1 MTIAI
6 TTPRGHVGSHV
17 LQRLVQAGAFPR
29 VLMRDPGALD
39 PAWREHVDAVACDQ
53 DDADAVL
60 AATRGVEALLWV
72 SPPSPS
78 PTLHEADPVAAHA
91 RLGGHVA
98 RAVAENGIARTVF
111 LSSVGAEKRHGVGEI
126 DGLARTEE
134 ALDATGAS
142 VLHLRAG
149 YFFSNLLMDLDALR
163 EGVLRTANPLDAPMP
178 WVDPRDIAEVAAG
191 RLLHPWEGRGA
202 TAVHGPEDLTFAQV
216 ADVLTTALGRPVR
229 AERIS
234 RRRPAR
240 EPGRVR
246 ARRGTGRGDRGHV
259 DGPARR
265 LRARAAALG
274 AHHHPEHARGL
285 GARAPASAALSEQF
299 GHRSSTEADHPP
311 LDRPRLIDP
320 VDDDRT
326 IAGVTAFTGDKPPG
340 THRRPGPTGRA
351 AR

>member
-72 SPPSPS
+72 SP
-78 PTLHEADPVAAHA
+78 TLHEADPVAAHA

-134 ALDATGAS
+134 ALDATGAP

-191 RLLHPWEGRGA
+191 RLLHPWESRGA

-216 ADVLTTALGRPVR
+216 ADVLSTALGRPVR

-234 RRRPAR
+234 
-240 EPGRVR
+240 
-246 ARRGTGRGDRGHV
+246 D
-259 DGPARR
+259 DD
-265 LRARAAALG
+265 LRASLG
-274 AHHHPEHARGL
+274 AVGL
-285 GARAPASAALSEQF
+285 GEAQIEAIVRMSTGLRDGFVPEQP
-299 GHRSSTEADHPP
+299 RSVLTTTPSTLAGWAHAHLRP
-311 LDRPRLIDP
+311 LL
-320 VDDDRT
+320 
-326 IAGVTAFTGDKPPG
+326 
-340 THRRPGPTGRA
+340 
-351 AR
+351 

>member
-39 PAWREHVDAVACDQ
+39 PTWREHVDAVACDQ
-53 DDADAVL
+53 DDADAVV

-134 ALDATGAS
+134 ALDATGAP

-229 AERIS
+229 AERI
-234 RRRPAR
+234 A
-240 EPGRVR
+240 
-246 ARRGTGRGDRGHV
+246 D
-259 DGPARR
+259 DD
-265 LRARAAALG
+265 LRASLG
-274 AHHHPEHARGL
+274 AVGL
-285 GARAPASAALSEQF
+285 GEAQIEAIVGMSTGLRDGFVPEQP
-299 GHRSSTEADHPP
+299 RSLLTTTPSTLAGWAHAHLRP
-311 LDRPRLIDP
+311 LL
-320 VDDDRT
+320 
-326 IAGVTAFTGDKPPG
+326 
-340 THRRPGPTGRA
+340 
-351 AR
+351 

>member
-39 PAWREHVDAVACDQ
+39 PAWREHVEAVACDQ

-72 SPPSPS
+72 SP
-78 PTLHEADPVAAHA
+78 TLHEADPVAAHA

-98 RAVAENGIARTVF
+98 RAVAANGIARTVF
-111 LSSVGAEKRHGVGEI
+111 LSSVGAEKRHGAGEI

-163 EGVLRTANPLDAPMP
+163 DGVLRTANPLDAPMP

-191 RLLHPWEGRGA
+191 RLLHPWQGRRA

-216 ADVLTTALGRPVR
+216 ADVLTSALGRPVR
-229 AERIS
+229 AERMS
-234 RRRPAR
+234 
-240 EPGRVR
+240 
-246 ARRGTGRGDRGHV
+246 D
-259 DGPARR
+259 DD
-265 LRARAAALG
+265 LRASLG
-274 AHHHPEHARGL
+274 AVGL
-285 GARAPASAALSEQF
+285 GEAQIEAIVGMSTGLRDGFVPEQP
-299 GHRSSTEADHPP
+299 RSVLTTTPSTLPGWAHAHLRP
-311 LDRPRLIDP
+311 LL
-320 VDDDRT
+320 
-326 IAGVTAFTGDKPPG
+326 
-340 THRRPGPTGRA
+340 
-351 AR
+351 

>member
-1 MTIAI
+1 
-6 TTPRGHVGSHV
+6 VGSHV

-29 VLMRDPGALD
+29 VLMRDPGTLD

-60 AATRGVEALLWV
+60 AATRGVEALFWV
-72 SPPSPS
+72 S

-98 RAVAENGIARTVF
+98 RAVAENGIPRTVF

-134 ALDATGAS
+134 ALDATGAP

-229 AERIS
+229 AERI
-234 RRRPAR
+234 A
-240 EPGRVR
+240 
-246 ARRGTGRGDRGHV
+246 D
-259 DGPARR
+259 DD
-265 LRARAAALG
+265 LRASLG
-274 AHHHPEHARGL
+274 AFGL
-285 GARAPASAALSEQF
+285 GEAQVEAIVGMSTGLRDGFVPEQP
-299 GHRSSTEADHPP
+299 RSVLTTTPSTLAGWAHAHLRP
-311 LDRPRLIDP
+311 LL
-320 VDDDRT
+320 
-326 IAGVTAFTGDKPPG
+326 
-340 THRRPGPTGRA
+340 
-351 AR
+351 

>member
-17 LQRLVQAGAFPR
+17 LQRLVQARAFPR

-53 DDADAVL
+53 DDVDAVV
-60 AATRGVEALLWV
+60 AATRGVEALIWV
-72 SPPSPS
+72 SP
-78 PTLHEADPVAAHA
+78 TLPEADPVAAHA

-111 LSSVGAEKRHGVGEI
+111 LSSVGAEKRHGAGEI

-134 ALDATGAS
+134 ALDATGAP
-142 VLHLRAG
+142 VRHLRAG

-163 EGVLRTANPLDAPMP
+163 DGVLRTANPLDAPMP

-191 RLLHPWEGRGA
+191 LLLHPWEGQGA

-229 AERIS
+229 AERI
-234 RRRPAR
+234 A
-240 EPGRVR
+240 
-246 ARRGTGRGDRGHV
+246 D
-259 DGPARR
+259 DD
-265 LRARAAALG
+265 LRASLG
-274 AHHHPEHARGL
+274 AVGL
-285 GARAPASAALSEQF
+285 GEAQIEAIVGMSTGLRDGFVPEQP
-299 GHRSSTEADHPP
+299 RSVLTTTPSTLAGWAHAHLRP
-311 LDRPRLIDP
+311 LL
-320 VDDDRT
+320 
-326 IAGVTAFTGDKPPG
+326 
-340 THRRPGPTGRA
+340 
-351 AR
+351 

>member
-1 MTIAI
+1 M
-6 TTPRGHVGSHV
+6 
-17 LQRLVQAGAFPR
+17 
-29 VLMRDPGALD
+29 
-39 PAWREHVDAVACDQ
+39 
-53 DDADAVL
+53 
-60 AATRGVEALLWV
+60 
-72 SPPSPS
+72 
-78 PTLHEADPVAAHA
+78 AAHA

-163 EGVLRTANPLDAPMP
+163 EGVLRTTNPLDAPMP

-229 AERIS
+229 AERI
-234 RRRPAR
+234 A
-240 EPGRVR
+240 
-246 ARRGTGRGDRGHV
+246 D
-259 DGPARR
+259 DD
-265 LRARAAALG
+265 LRASLG
-274 AHHHPEHARGL
+274 AVGL
-285 GARAPASAALSEQF
+285 GEAQVEAIVGMSTGLRDGFVPEQP
-299 GHRSSTEADHPP
+299 RSVLTTTPSTLAGWAHAHLRP
-311 LDRPRLIDP
+311 LL
-320 VDDDRT
+320 
-326 IAGVTAFTGDKPPG
+326 
-340 THRRPGPTGRA
+340 
-351 AR
+351 

>member
-60 AATRGVEALLWV
+60 AATRGVEALFWV
-72 SPPSPS
+72 SP
-78 PTLHEADPVAAHA
+78 TLPEADPVAAHA

-163 EGVLRTANPLDAPMP
+163 EGVLRTTNPLDAPMP

-229 AERIS
+229 AERI
-234 RRRPAR
+234 A
-240 EPGRVR
+240 
-246 ARRGTGRGDRGHV
+246 D
-259 DGPARR
+259 DD
-265 LRARAAALG
+265 LRASLG
-274 AHHHPEHARGL
+274 AVGL
-285 GARAPASAALSEQF
+285 GEAQVEAIVGMSTGLRDGFVPEQP
-299 GHRSSTEADHPP
+299 RSVLTTTPSTLAGWAHAHLRP
-311 LDRPRLIDP
+311 LL
-320 VDDDRT
+320 
-326 IAGVTAFTGDKPPG
+326 
-340 THRRPGPTGRA
+340 
-351 AR
+351 

>member
-1 MTIAI
+1 
-6 TTPRGHVGSHV
+6 VGSHV

-39 PAWREHVDAVACDQ
+39 PAWREQVDAVACDQ

-98 RAVAENGIARTVF
+98 RTVAENGIARTVF

-134 ALDATGAS
+134 ALDATGAP

-229 AERIS
+229 AERI
-234 RRRPAR
+234 ADDDQ
-240 EPGRVR
+240 R
-246 ARRGTGRGDRGHV
+246 AS
-259 DGPARR
+259 
-265 LRARAAALG
+265 LG
-274 AHHHPEHARGL
+274 AFGL
-285 GARAPASAALSEQF
+285 GEAQVEAIVGMSTGLRDGFVPEQPRSALTTTP
-299 GHRSSTEADHPP
+299 STLAGWAHAHLRP
-311 LDRPRLIDP
+311 LL
-320 VDDDRT
+320 
-326 IAGVTAFTGDKPPG
+326 
-340 THRRPGPTGRA
+340 
-351 AR
+351 

>member
-60 AATRGVEALLWV
+60 AATRGVEALFWV
-72 SPPSPS
+72 N

-134 ALDATGAS
+134 ALDATGAP

-149 YFFSNLLMDLDALR
+149 YFFSNLLVDLDALR
-163 EGVLRTANPLDAPMP
+163 EGCCAPRTRST
-178 WVDPRDIAEVAAG
+178 PRC
-191 RLLHPWEGRGA
+191 
-202 TAVHGPEDLTFAQV
+202 
-216 ADVLTTALGRPVR
+216 
-229 AERIS
+229 
-234 RRRPAR
+234 
-240 EPGRVR
+240 PGST
-246 ARRGTGRGDRGHV
+246 RGTS
-259 DGPARR
+259 P
-265 LRARAAALG
+265 
-274 AHHHPEHARGL
+274 
-285 GARAPASAALSEQF
+285 
-299 GHRSSTEADHPP
+299 RS
-311 LDRPRLIDP
+311 
-320 VDDDRT
+320 
-326 IAGVTAFTGDKPPG
+326 
-340 THRRPGPTGRA
+340 RPGACSTRGRA
-351 AR
+351 VG